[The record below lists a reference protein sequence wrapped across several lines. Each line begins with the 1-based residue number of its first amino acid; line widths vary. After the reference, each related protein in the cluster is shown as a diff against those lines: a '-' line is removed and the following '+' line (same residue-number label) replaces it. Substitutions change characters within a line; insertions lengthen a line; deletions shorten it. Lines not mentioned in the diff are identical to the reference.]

1 MDQLC
6 GMGVPDPLCLFWGGV
21 SLRGVSS
28 WILGGFVIAGTL
40 APSILGPRHISVVV
54 CLTLCPGE
62 NTRLPVGVGTGVG
75 VNAGGLG
82 AGWKSGGA
90 TGTGTQFIRRSVG
103 RETFCWTPCCPWRS
117 PGRGV
122 RVN

>member
-1 MDQLC
+1 MDQLF

-28 WILGGFVIAGTL
+28 WILGGFVIAGTV

-62 NTRLPVGVGTGVG
+62 KHVYLWLLARAWVSTLVVV
-75 VNAGGLG
+75 G
-82 AGWKSGGA
+82 AGRKGGGQRA
-90 TGTGTQFIRRSVG
+90 
-103 RETFCWTPCCPWRS
+103 
-117 PGRGV
+117 RGSSSFAEAMGV
-122 RVN
+122 KPSAGHPVVHGGVLGVV